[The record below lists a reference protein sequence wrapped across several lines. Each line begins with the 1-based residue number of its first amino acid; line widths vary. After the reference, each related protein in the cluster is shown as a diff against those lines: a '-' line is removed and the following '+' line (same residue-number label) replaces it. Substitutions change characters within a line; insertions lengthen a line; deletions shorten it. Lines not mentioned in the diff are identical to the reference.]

1 VEEQA
6 EIRTWRPNRAKPE
19 SRRMK
24 SWVVLI
30 LLVSAVLILIVT
42 IGGWERLEGGGPVA
56 VTWAI
61 IYIFFAFLVARW
73 NRGVLPVAAS
83 LAIIFTIFAAVAAP
97 AWFSRDKVGLDDPM
111 LNPSLLGTLTLL
123 IIPAQLLTIVV
134 SMAAFRQEWHV
145 EEELPSGGAP
155 NAPGSGGPA
164 RPPEPQPSSA

>member
-1 VEEQA
+1 
-6 EIRTWRPNRAKPE
+6 
-19 SRRMK
+19 MK
-24 SWVVLI
+24 SWVVFM

-56 VTWAI
+56 VGWAI
-61 IYIFFAFLVARW
+61 IYIAFAFLVARW
-73 NRGVLPVAAS
+73 NRGVLPVGAS

-97 AWFSRDKVGLDDPM
+97 AWFSRDKAGLDDPL
-111 LNPSLLGTLTLL
+111 LNPSLLGTLTFL

-155 NAPGSGGPA
+155 GTGTGGGAPRA
-164 RPPEPQPSSA
+164 PEPQPSGA